1 MNKLTDKETEG
12 TEKVNIQ
19 TESIKKFQFVKVIN
33 TEKQDRR
40 TVIDGQKDRQTYGQ
54 KNIYIDILTDK
65 QAEIQTGS
73 QMS

>member
-19 TESIKKFQFVKVIN
+19 TERLKKFQFVKVIN

-40 TVIDGQKDRQTYGQ
+40 TVIDGQKD
-54 KNIYIDILTDK
+54 
-65 QAEIQTGS
+65 IQTNRH
-73 QMS
+73 MDRKTYT

>member
-19 TESIKKFQFVKVIN
+19 TERLKKFQFVKVIN

-40 TVIDGQKDRQTYGQ
+40 TVIDGQKDIETNRHMDRKTY
-54 KNIYIDILTDK
+54 T
-65 QAEIQTGS
+65 
-73 QMS
+73 

>member
-19 TESIKKFQFVKVIN
+19 TERIKKFQFVKVIN

-40 TVIDGQKDRQTYGQ
+40 TVIDGQKD
-54 KNIYIDILTDK
+54 
-65 QAEIQTGS
+65 IQTNRH
-73 QMS
+73 MERKTYT

>member
-33 TEKQDRR
+33 TDKQDRR
-40 TVIDGQKDRQTYGQ
+40 TVIDEQKDRQTNRHMDRKTY
-54 KNIYIDILTDK
+54 T
-65 QAEIQTGS
+65 
-73 QMS
+73 

>member
-19 TESIKKFQFVKVIN
+19 TQSIKKFQFVKVIN

-40 TVIDGQKDRQTYGQ
+40 TVIDGQKD
-54 KNIYIDILTDK
+54 
-65 QAEIQTGS
+65 IQTNRH
-73 QMS
+73 MDRKTYT